1 MRFNLDPFHQHSDDK
16 LWAALR
22 SVHLA
27 DHIAG
32 MENDAPAANSNSIGA
47 TSSSSGSGGSGGK
60 AAEVSELERKS
71 VSEKGGNFSVGQ
83 RQLLCM
89 ARAILR

>member
-1 MRFNLDPFHQHSDDK
+1 M
-16 LWAALR
+16 
-22 SVHLA
+22 HLA
-27 DHIAG
+27 DHVASMQDDIG
-32 MENDAPAANSNSIGA
+32 DGDKDAVKSDSPSGSSETKPVSRNSSKNSLNSA
-47 TSSSSGSGGSGGK
+47 SSSSTDLS
-60 AAEVSELERKS
+60 RKS